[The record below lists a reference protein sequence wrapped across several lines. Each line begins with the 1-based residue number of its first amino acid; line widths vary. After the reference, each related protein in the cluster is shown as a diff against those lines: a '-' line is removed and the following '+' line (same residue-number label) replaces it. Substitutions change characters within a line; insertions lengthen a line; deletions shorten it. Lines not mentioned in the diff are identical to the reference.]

1 MSVLPATDN
10 PFLELPDLAVI
21 EAPLGEA
28 RGLPNQAYTS
38 DAYLGLEC
46 DRMWA
51 RSWVAI
57 GRASQVPEAG
67 DVRPVDVLGMPLFF
81 VRARDGAVNVFHNVC
96 RHRGMTLVT
105 EAGHAGAVLTCPYH
119 NWAYGFDGALRTTP
133 HVGGSGIHTC
143 PGFDSGKFGLKQ
155 VRSAVWFDQIFVN
168 LSGDGASFDDF
179 IRPLAERWSM
189 FDQSLI
195 RHGGADSVIG
205 FDLDC
210 NWKLA
215 VENYCEAYH
224 LPMVHPGLNS
234 YSRLED
240 HYDIVVDGRFAGQ
253 GSLVYS
259 PERSGPALP
268 VFPDLPEEW
277 ATRAEYV
284 ALFPNILLGIHFDHF
299 YAVRLLPGGAG
310 RVSETFD
317 IYYVGEAPLGPDYD
331 DVRRQVTAG
340 WNEIFAEDQS
350 VCEGMQ
356 AGRASPGFDG
366 GILTPVMEQ
375 PTHCFHRWAARAMH
389 V

>member
-1 MSVLPATDN
+1 MSFMPAGDN
-10 PFLELPDLAVI
+10 PVIDLPDLAAI

-38 DAYLGLEC
+38 DAYFRLER
-46 DRMWA
+46 DRLWS

-57 GRASQVPEAG
+57 GRASMTPKPG
-67 DVRPVDVLGMPLFF
+67 DVMPVDLLGMPLFF
-81 VRARDGAVNVFHNVC
+81 VRARDGAINVFHNVC
-96 RHRGMTLVT
+96 RHRGMTLVN
-105 EAGHAGAVLTCPYH
+105 EAGSAGAVLTCPYH
-119 NWAYGFDGALRTTP
+119 HWAYGFDGALRTTP
-133 HVGGSGIHTC
+133 HVGGSGVHQC
-143 PGFDSGKFGLKQ
+143 PGFDKGKFGLNK

-168 LSGDGASFDDF
+168 LSGDAPAFEDF
-179 IRPLAERWSM
+179 IHTLAERWSI
-189 FDQSLI
+189 FDQEVI
-195 RHGGADSVIG
+195 RHGGADSVLS
-205 FDLDC
+205 FDLVC

-240 HYDIVVDGRFAGQ
+240 HYDIDVDGMFSGQ

-259 PERSGPALP
+259 PRRDGPALP
-268 VFPDLPEEW
+268 RFPGLPEAW

-284 ALFPNILLGIHFDHF
+284 ALFPNILLGVHADHF
-299 YAVRLLPGGAG
+299 YAVRLLPDGAG
-310 RVSETFD
+310 GVNETFD
-317 IYYVGEAPLGPDYD
+317 IYYVGEEPLGAAYD
-331 DVRRQVTAG
+331 AVRREVAAG
-340 WNEIFAEDQS
+340 WREIFAEDQG

-366 GILTPVMEQ
+366 GVLTPVMEK